1 MAAGWRAGGARG
13 FIPAASRVQRARPS
27 TAVIVRSFISCVL
40 ATVWLGLGLCAQGAD
55 TPPDPA
61 AKVQQAIADYRALA
75 GDPKKAAQR
84 RKALVWLGEIDHAL
98 ATQFLQA
105 ELVAAGDTPFAA
117 VVVEAIG
124 KVARPSLQADLVA
137 VLARTSAPA
146 AVRTAAATVV
156 LRLGDRAMDS
166 LLAMATTGDGT
177 VPQPQRDAV
186 IAAVV
191 ASRDERALR
200 GLMPLLL
207 DGPWPARLSVLR
219 RLEAVQGLPPLS
231 AARIKL
237 ALEGDLETAAVA
249 WRQLALEKHERA
261 KALTIDVFERIV
273 GDPRPPIAAELIGG
287 LVRVRDEDFYPV
299 LLRYGAIAGDVVKKA
314 LREGAAAAA
323 EDPALMKFLIQK
335 GLDHENPGSREA
347 AKLLLAQAPAEVVRP
362 LVDRI
367 RGDLRAGKKKALD
380 LAVGLHEL
388 LARDPTWRD
397 DLAALAAGNEVE
409 NRLLG
414 LSMLLELGADA
425 GVTTS
430 QKSLAHASWELRS
443 LAIRYLAKCRDVTS
457 IPLLIGRFGKEEGR
471 LAVELD
477 QALFVHTATR
487 CFSKKE
493 WEGWWQKNQTGFVL
507 PHPDTV
513 KGGGTT
519 TGGRTIAY
527 HDIPVVS
534 SRIAFLVDRS
544 GSMHEP
550 VGTDKKFTRLD
561 AAKEQLVKVV
571 TALPATHHVNL
582 IAYETDVVPLWP
594 EIRALDDDNRDK
606 LLRTAKA
613 LPLGRGTNIFDALE
627 KAFEDPKVDTI
638 YLLTDGQPSAG
649 RVRTTEGILEEVKRW
664 NRTRQIVVHCIGIG
678 IDSDLLKR
686 LAAETGGVYKYV
698 R

>member
-1 MAAGWRAGGARG
+1 MGGFFRACGL
-13 FIPAASRVQRARPS
+13 VQRARPS
-27 TAVIVRSFISCVL
+27 TAVIARSFIVCTL
-40 ATVWLGLGLCAQGAD
+40 ALAWLGLGLRAQTDDA
-55 TPPDPA
+55 PPDA
-61 AKVQQAIADYRALA
+61 AARVQKAIDDYRALA
-75 GDPKKAAQR
+75 GDAKKAAQR
-84 RKALVWLGEIDHAL
+84 RKALVWLGEIDHTL
-98 ATQFLQA
+98 ATEFLQA
-105 ELVAAGDTPFAA
+105 ELAAAGDAPFAT
-117 VVVEAIG
+117 VVIEAIG
-124 KVARPSLQADLVA
+124 KVARPSLQADLVK
-137 VLARTSAPA
+137 VLERASAPL
-146 AVRTAAATVV
+146 AVRIAAASAV
-156 LRLGDRAMDS
+156 LRLGDRAMDA
-166 LLAMATTGDGT
+166 LLAMATTGEGG
-177 VPQPQRDAV
+177 VPSPQRDAV

-191 ASRDERALR
+191 ASGDERALR
-200 GLMPLLL
+200 GLVPLLL
-207 DGPWPARLSVLR
+207 DGPWPARLQVLR
-219 RLEAVQGLPPLS
+219 RLEAVHGLPPLS
-231 AARIKL
+231 AARVRL
-237 ALEGDLETAAVA
+237 AQEGDLETAAVA
-249 WRQLALEKHERA
+249 WRQLAEEKHERA

-273 GDPRPPIAAELIGG
+273 GDPKSTIAAELIGG

-299 LLRYGAIAGDVVKKA
+299 LLRYGAIPGDVVRKA
-314 LREGAAAAA
+314 LRAGAASAA

-335 GLDHENPGSREA
+335 GLDHENPGSRDA
-347 AKLLLAQAPAEVVRP
+347 AKLLLSEAPAEVVRP

-367 RGDLRAGKKKALD
+367 RTDLRAGRKKALD

-388 LARDPTWRD
+388 LSREPSWRD
-397 DLAALAAGNEVE
+397 DLAALAAGNDIEH
-409 NRLLG
+409 RLLG

-425 GVTTS
+425 GVTTA
-430 QKSLAHASWELRS
+430 QKSLGHASWELRS
-443 LAIRYLAKCRDVTS
+443 LAIRYLTKCRDVAS
-457 IPLLIGRFGKEEGR
+457 IPLLIGRYGKEEGR
-471 LAVELD
+471 LAAELD

-487 CFSKKE
+487 CFSRKE
-493 WEGWWQKNQTGFVL
+493 WESWWQKNQTGFVL

-544 GSMHEP
+544 GSMNER

-571 TALPATHHVNL
+571 TALPATHQVNL
-582 IAYETDVVPLWP
+582 IPYETDVAPLWP
-594 EIRALDDDNRDK
+594 EIRAMDNDNRDK
-606 LLRTAKA
+606 LLRIAKA

-664 NRTRQIVVHCIGIG
+664 NRTRQIVIHCIGIG

-686 LAAETGGVYKYV
+686 LAAENGGVYKYV